1 MEPSLQMVPQVVS
14 LIAKELAL
22 IYNDA
27 NLVWDPPRG
36 APQLT
41 LVGVSDGCVEHEDG
55 RCLSDGL
62 AGRQRLI
69 TLAPIAPALRRRLP
83 LGAGLENLGEGRL
96 GILLVSGENLRL
108 DPLASAPRVLG
119 GSRMITIGGYIK
131 SLANVEPGLVYSFA
145 HLVQRM

>member
-69 TLAPIAPALRRRLP
+69 TLAPIAPALDV
-83 LGAGLENLGEGRL
+83 
-96 GILLVSGENLRL
+96 VSRSVLALRTWEK
-108 DPLASAPRVLG
+108 V
-119 GSRMITIGGYIK
+119 
-131 SLANVEPGLVYSFA
+131 GLVYFWF
-145 HLVQRM
+145 RGRIFGWTR